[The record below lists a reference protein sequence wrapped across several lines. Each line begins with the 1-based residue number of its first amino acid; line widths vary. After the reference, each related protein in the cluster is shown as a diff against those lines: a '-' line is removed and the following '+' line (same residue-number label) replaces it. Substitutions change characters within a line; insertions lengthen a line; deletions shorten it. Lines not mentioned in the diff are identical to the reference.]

1 MRIVVSILA
10 FVLLL
15 PAAGHAQE
23 LQAGVSYTL
32 LSLSYPD
39 QIPNGFGGWVSWDL
53 VDASA
58 DPSLTVGLDAA
69 LNVFPEDHPI
79 IGRQVQLVGGVRGGL
94 RTNRL
99 RALGRIRP
107 GVVTFSERFIA
118 PDTVCIAIVPTPEEC
133 LVDERNFAVDAGVTL
148 EWLTSERLVLRFD
161 LGDTLI
167 RFNREARD
175 ASWTNNLQFAAG
187 AGWRF

>member
-1 MRIVVSILA
+1 MRIAVSVLA
-10 FVLLL
+10 CFLLL
-15 PAAGHAQE
+15 PPAGYAQE
-23 LQAGVSYTL
+23 LQAGASYTL

-39 QIPNGFGGWVSWDL
+39 QIPQGFGGWVSWDR

-69 LNVFPEDHPI
+69 LNVFPNDHPI
-79 IGRQVQLVGGVRGGL
+79 IGRQVQLVAGVRGGL
-94 RTNRL
+94 RTDRL

-107 GVVTFSERFIA
+107 GVVSFSERFIA
-118 PDTVCIAIVPTPEEC
+118 PDTVCIAIFPPPEEC
-133 LVDERNFAVDAGVTL
+133 LVEEENFAVDVGLTF
-148 EWLTSERLVLRFD
+148 EWLASPRIVLRVD

-167 RFNREARD
+167 RFSREATD

>member
-1 MRIVVSILA
+1 MRIVLSILA

-15 PAAGHAQE
+15 PAASRAQE

-39 QIPNGFGGWVSWDL
+39 QMPNGFGGWVSWDL

-94 RTNRL
+94 RSDRL

-107 GVVTFSERFIA
+107 GVVTIA
-118 PDTVCIAIVPTPEEC
+118 RGHRAPA
-133 LVDERNFAVDAGVTL
+133 RAAVFVNPKST
-148 EWLTSERLVLRFD
+148 
-161 LGDTLI
+161 
-167 RFNREARD
+167 ARVKYCRRP
-175 ASWTNNLQFAAG
+175 STRRAARSSSVRICPK
-187 AGWRF
+187 A

>member
-1 MRIVVSILA
+1 MRIVA
-10 FVLLL
+10 LLFAL
-15 PAAGHAQE
+15 TLLTAPALGAQE
-23 LQAGVSYTL
+23 LQAGGSYTL
-32 LSLSYPD
+32 ISLSYPD
-39 QIPNGFGGWVSWDL
+39 QIPNGFGAWASWDL

-79 IGRQVQLVGGVRGGL
+79 IGRQVQLLAGVRGGL
-94 RTNRL
+94 RTDRL
-99 RALGRIRP
+99 RALGRVRP
-107 GVVTFSERFIA
+107 GVVKFGERFIA
-118 PDTVCIAIVPTPEEC
+118 PDTVCIAIFPTPEAC
-133 LVDERNFAVDAGVTL
+133 LADERNFAVDVGVTL
-148 EWLTSERLVLRFD
+148 EWLTSRRLVLRFD

-175 ASWTNNLQFAAG
+175 AAWTNNLQFSAG

>member
-1 MRIVVSILA
+1 MRILVPVLA
-10 FVLLL
+10 LVLLAS
-15 PAAGHAQE
+15 PAAHAQE
-23 LQAGVSYTL
+23 LQAGLSYTL

-39 QIPNGFGGWVSWDL
+39 QVPNGFGGWVSWDL
-53 VDASA
+53 VDAST

-69 LNVFPEDHPI
+69 LNVFPENHPI

-94 RTNRL
+94 RTEQL

-107 GVVTFSERFIA
+107 GIVRFSERFIA
-118 PDTVCIAIVPTPEEC
+118 PDTVCIAIVPAPEAC
-133 LVDERNFAVDAGVTL
+133 LVDERNFAVDVGVTL
-148 EWLTSERLVLRFD
+148 EWLSSRRVVVRFD
-161 LGDTLI
+161 LGDTII

-175 ASWTNNLQFAAG
+175 AAWTNNLQFAAG